1 MWSRGD
7 RPKETIR
14 YADFS
19 IKIQTHI
26 LFPSLFHQSHGEL
39 SSQVWASYE
48 NKPKYQEVFSALQDQ
63 GNSP

>member
-14 YADFS
+14 YAEFS
-19 IKIQTHI
+19 RKIQTHI
-26 LFPSLFHQSHGEL
+26 LFLSISIASHGEL
-39 SSQVWASYE
+39 SWASYGD
-48 NKPKYQEVFSALQDQ
+48 KPTEYQEIFSVLQGQ